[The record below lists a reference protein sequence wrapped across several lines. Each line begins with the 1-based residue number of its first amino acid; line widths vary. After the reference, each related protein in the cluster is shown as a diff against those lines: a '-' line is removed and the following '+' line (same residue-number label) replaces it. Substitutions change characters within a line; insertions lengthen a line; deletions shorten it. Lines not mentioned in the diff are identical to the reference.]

1 MRTLSRGALFVALLA
16 MVVGMAAPAFAKSD
30 NTFSGIVRHVSM
42 DNIKVYDPKNKQTLG
57 FVIFPKFDQ
66 IFSSDGKTTYQMK
79 DIKAG
84 QYVKVYYDQH
94 ALGARHA
101 NRIYLMKNNN
111 AIKRS
116 E

>member
-1 MRTLSRGALFVALLA
+1 MAENGRILRSLAYGAIILLSFL
-16 MVVGMAAPAFAKSD
+16 
-30 NTFSGIVRHVSM
+30 
-42 DNIKVYDPKNKQTLG
+42 
-57 FVIFPKFDQ
+57 IFPKFDQ
-66 IFSSDGKTTYQMK
+66 VFSSDGKATYQMK

>member
-1 MRTLSRGALFVALLA
+1 MRILSRSAMLA
-16 MVVGMAAPAFAKSD
+16 AVLAITVGMGAPAFAKTD
-30 NTFSGIVRHVSM
+30 NTFSGIVRHVSVQ
-42 DNIKVYDPKNKQTLG
+42 NIKVYDSKSGQTLS

-66 IFSSDGKTTYQMK
+66 IFSEDGKTTYQMK
-79 DIKAG
+79 DIHAG

-101 NRIYLMKNNN
+101 NRILLMKSNNV
-111 AIKRS
+111 IKRT

>member
-1 MRTLSRGALFVALLA
+1 MLVAVLTMA
-16 MVVGMAAPAFAKSD
+16 VGMAAPAIAKSD
-30 NTFSGIVRHVSM
+30 NTFSGIVRHLSM
-42 DNIKVYDPKNKQTLG
+42 HNIKVHEPRKNQDGSFL
-57 FVIFPKFDQ
+57 IFPKFDQ

-79 DIKAG
+79 DIHAG

-111 AIKRS
+111 VIKRS

>member
-1 MRTLSRGALFVALLA
+1 MLTLSRCAMLLA
-16 MVVGMAAPAFAKSD
+16 TLALVVGLAAPVFAKSD

-42 DNIKVYDPKNKQTLG
+42 NNIKVYNPADKQTLG
-57 FVIFPKFDQ
+57 FEIFPKFDQ
-66 IFSSDGKTTYQMK
+66 IFSGDGKTTYQMK

-94 ALGARHA
+94 ALGVRHA